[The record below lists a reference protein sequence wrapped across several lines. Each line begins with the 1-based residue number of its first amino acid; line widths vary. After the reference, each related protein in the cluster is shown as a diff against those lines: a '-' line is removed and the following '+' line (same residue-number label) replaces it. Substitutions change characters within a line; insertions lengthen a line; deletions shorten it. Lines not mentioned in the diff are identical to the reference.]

1 MKDSAVDSAA
11 VVDKVFDNLDEVEEY
26 GYAFWVRFLTDYP
39 KRLLQGKSQ
48 PWYFLSRLTMNDPY

>member
-1 MKDSAVDSAA
+1 MKDSAVDSTP

-39 KRLLQGKSQ
+39 KRMLQGKS
-48 PWYFLSRLTMNDPY
+48 